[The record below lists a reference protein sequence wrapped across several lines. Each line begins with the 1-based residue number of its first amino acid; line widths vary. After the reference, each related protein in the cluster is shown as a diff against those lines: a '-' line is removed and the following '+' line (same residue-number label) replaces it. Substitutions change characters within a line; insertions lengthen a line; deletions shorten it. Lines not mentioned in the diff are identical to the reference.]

1 MNWWSGNASTPTP
14 SLASTPASEAEAAD
28 AADAPKDP
36 DNLHATRSKTSSAST
51 PYTFL
56 SSPLSRR
63 DIARERISRTSR
75 SRTPS
80 PRPQESTVFS
90 YPATSVTMDEE
101 TIQRLMEAAIR
112 ATQSS
117 NTQQVQSLR
126 KPDLP
131 PFDKNNV
138 EIWVKRVEAAY
149 ARVNCTNP
157 SLKFAHLESKFEVNQ
172 DPIVDGYLFGP
183 ASDNSWTAF
192 LNYLRTRYGPT
203 TRDRAL
209 SVINGTPREGRTP
222 SQLVAAMKE
231 KAGAVTLD
239 DILKE
244 QLLKQLPQE
253 VMKQIVDRVD
263 KLSCDKPAKLAD
275 AWFHKDGKPLLSS
288 DSTSVHNVDRPSN
301 ISNSSPTL
309 PSTSEAA
316 SAAPAARAASF
327 TTAFE
332 DEEADADINAV
343 RFRQGQKQSFNI
355 QNREGARGRGRGRGS
370 QSGRGRGGSNGNS
383 NNNTNSYGDSSS
395 YSSGGG
401 AKKKKICNYHIRFGD
416 KAEKCEEWCMLN
428 PQKKAPKGKPMM

>member
-14 SLASTPASEAEAAD
+14 SLASTPAPEPEAED
-28 AADAPKDP
+28 ASEQLDIQ
-36 DNLHATRSKTSSAST
+36 HATRSKTSETSA
-51 PYTFL
+51 PYNFL

-63 DIARERISRTSR
+63 DIARERIRRASR

-80 PRPQESTVFS
+80 PHPQESSVFRF
-90 YPATSVTMDEE
+90 PAAGATMDET

-112 ATQSS
+112 ATQTTS
-117 NTQQVQSLR
+117 TQQVQSLR

-131 PFDKNNV
+131 PFDKKNV

-172 DPIVDGYLFGP
+172 DPIIDGYLFGE
-183 ASDNSWTAF
+183 ATDASWTAF
-192 LNYLRTRYGPT
+192 LDYLRARYGPT
-203 TRDRAL
+203 KKDRAL

-222 SQLVAAMKE
+222 TQLVAVMKE
-231 KAGAVTLD
+231 KAGEVSLD

-253 VMKQIVDRVD
+253 VLKQIVDRVD
-263 KLSCDKPAKLAD
+263 QLTCDETAKLAD
-275 AWFHKDGKPLLSS
+275 AWFNKDGKLLISA
-288 DSTSVHNVDRPSN
+288 DATAVNNVERPSN
-301 ISNSSPTL
+301 TAPTTSSTPGAA
-309 PSTSEAA
+309 AA
-316 SAAPAARAASF
+316 SAAPRAPSF

-332 DEEADADINAV
+332 DEEDDADINAV

-370 QSGRGRGGSNGNS
+370 QSGRGRGSS
-383 NNNTNSYGDSSS
+383 NNNNSNTNSYGNSSS
-395 YSSGGG
+395 YSSGEKQN
-401 AKKKKICNYHIRFGD
+401 KKKVCNYHIKFGD
-416 KAEKCEEWCMLN
+416 KAEKCEHWCMLN
-428 PQKKAPKGKPMM
+428 PQRTAPKGKPVM